1 MLKVC
6 RYTVNEIGEGL
17 YELIEGNDRILV
29 NLEEKEIMKCT
40 INNRNYKAKRYTKS
54 YEWLID
60 ELLNTLSVKEEA
72 TEEVAEEENCDLQ
85 DVVINI
91 NQSQIGRVVGM
102 NNGKYRIVMSTGKL
116 VELNRNEF
124 YLDGEEPI
132 NQEETKTVKVGHY
145 NYEIFENEYVIRF
158 TSKSLDRVFVYNKK
172 FKDFKLMQLSTN
184 RVLLAKRYYNNY
196 YNIIS
201 QLQEYIKRG
210 A

>member
-29 NLEEKEIMKCT
+29 NLEEKEIMECT
-40 INNRNYKAKRYTKS
+40 INNRTYKAKRYTKS
-54 YEWLID
+54 YEWLVD